1 MRALAQPPSERRS
14 SEARPFNPVFPLT
27 HLAIGVALVVWIL
40 LGPILTW
47 DHEGLALSIDTAH
60 ADISYIYDRL
70 GRLIGVVDPA
80 SDTAVYHYDV
90 VGNLTSISRQSS
102 ALVSVIDFNPGSG
115 PVGSTVTIYGTG
127 FSATPSENT
136 VTFNGTAASVTS
148 ASPTQLVVT
157 VPAGATTGS
166 IAVTAPAGSA
176 SSSTAFTVAATNGVP
191 AITSFTPAIA
201 TPGTA
206 VSITGTNF
214 EPIATNNRLKFNI
227 MPAPITS
234 STATTISVPV
244 PSGATSGRLSLA
256 TPGGT
261 TQSTDDFFVPP
272 PPNVAADVIFTGRAS
287 IGGATINVAIP
298 NTGKIGLI
306 VFDGTAGQQV
316 SVGIGVGGIV
326 ETNTWVFHPNGT
338 QMALMYSDNNGRD
351 IQIESLPVTG
361 TYTIR
366 VAQLNFSTGTKPI
379 TLSQDLIVGP
389 IVVGGASVPVNIA
402 RPGQRARLTFAG
414 TAGQRLTLGFPGA
427 SAFDAI
433 TVTNPDGTT
442 FATFPGNTDLS
453 IVMPPLPTTGTYGI
467 LVDPR
472 YADTRN
478 MTLTLSEEVSGSI
491 VVDGS
496 ALPLTLGRV
505 GQVAR
510 VTFSATANQRLN
522 LAVTSANLTAALT
535 MLKPDGTTWVTT
547 SVSNGSVYDSPPVPT
562 TGTYTMVIDPGATVT
577 GSLTLTLSA
586 EIGGSITMG
595 GSPVS
600 VSITRLGQK
609 ARLLFSGSLNQRVS
623 LSITGV
629 TASNG
634 SADVRLFRP
643 DGSLIS
649 GYPNWSQMTVGV
661 GGGFLG
667 TYPLPINAPPGDYAV
682 YLIPGSGGTASAT
695 FTLYNVPADVTGTLT
710 INGPAAPVNI
720 TVPGQ
725 NSSFTFTGTTGQ
737 VVTLR
742 GANNSI
748 GCGNFVLIFPNSS
761 VSATQQCA
769 ATFAWGVTLQ
779 TGTHTLQFDPSGANT
794 GSVNLSVTQP

>member
-1 MRALAQPPSERRS
+1 MRAFIERLALG
-14 SEARPFNPVFPLT
+14 V
-27 HLAIGVALVVWIL
+27 LAAGSIL
-40 LGPILTW
+40 LGLTN
-47 DHEGLALSIDTAH
+47 GIAF
-60 ADISYIYDRL
+60 ADITYIYDRV

-80 SDTAVYHYDV
+80 GDTAVYHYDAL
-90 VGNLTSISRQSS
+90 GNLTRISRQSS
-102 ALVSVIDFNPGSG
+102 ALVSIIDFNPGAG
-115 PVGSTVTIYGTG
+115 PTGTVVTIFGTG
-127 FSATPSENT
+127 FDTTPGANT
-136 VTFNGTAASVTS
+136 VTFNGTVATISS
-148 ASPTQLVVT
+148 ASPTELVAI
-157 VPAGATTGS
+157 VPAGATTGV
-166 IAVTAPAGSA
+166 IAVTSPAGSA
-176 SSSTAFTVAATNGVP
+176 TSSTPFVLTTSTGAPV
-191 AITSFTPAIA
+191 ITSFTPTVA

-206 VSITGTNF
+206 VAVAGTNF
-214 EPIATNNRLKFNI
+214 EPTPTNNRLKFNI
-227 MPAPITS
+227 MPAPIAS
-234 STATTISVPV
+234 STPTTISVPV
-244 PSGATSGRLSLA
+244 PSGATSGRLYLA
-256 TPGGT
+256 TPGGS

-272 PPNVAADVIFTGRAS
+272 PPNTAADVIFTGRAS

-298 NTGKIGLI
+298 STGKIGLI

-379 TLSQDLIVGP
+379 TLSQDLILGP
-389 IVVGGASVPVNIA
+389 IVVGGASVPVNIT
-402 RPGQRARLTFAG
+402 RPGQRARLTFSG

-433 TVTNPDGTT
+433 TVTKPDGTT

-496 ALPLTLGRV
+496 AVPLTLGRV

-510 VTFSATANQRLN
+510 VTFAATANQRLN
-522 LAVTSANLTAALT
+522 LAVTNANLTAALT
-535 MLKPDGTTWVTT
+535 ILKPDGTTWVTT
-547 SVSNGSVYDSPPVPT
+547 SVSNGSVYDSPLVPT

-609 ARLLFSGSLNQRVS
+609 ARLLFSGSANQRVS

-629 TASNG
+629 TG
-634 SADVRLFRP
+634 GADLRLLRP

-649 GYPNWSQMTVGV
+649 GYPNFSQGTVGTA
-661 GGGFLG
+661 GGFLA
-667 TYPLPINAPPGDYAV
+667 TYTLPTTAPDYAV
-682 YLIPGSGGTASAT
+682 YVIPSGSGTASAS
-695 FTLYNVPADVTGTLT
+695 FMLYNVPPDVTGTLT
-710 INGPAAPVNI
+710 INGPAAPVTI

-725 NSSFTFTGTTGQ
+725 NSSFTFTGTAGQ

-748 GCGNFVLIFPNSS
+748 GCGGFVLTFPNTA

-769 ATFAWGVTLQ
+769 ATFSWSVTLQ
-779 TGTHTLQFDPSGANT
+779 SGTHTLKFDPTGANT
-794 GSVNLSVTQP
+794 GSVNLSVTLP